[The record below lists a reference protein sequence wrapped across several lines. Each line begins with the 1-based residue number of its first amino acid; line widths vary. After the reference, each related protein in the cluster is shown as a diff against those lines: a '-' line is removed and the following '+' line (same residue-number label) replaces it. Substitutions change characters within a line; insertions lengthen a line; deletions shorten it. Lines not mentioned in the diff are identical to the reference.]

1 MIAKRNF
8 IQEERE
14 RNGAFDG
21 KRPRQ
26 AKTARFLPEAQGTK
40 ADEGKTR
47 RSLSGHAS
55 RYLFHIFDKV
65 SMIFYHGYKTFAARL
80 VRRRERGG
88 CSG

>member
-47 RSLSGHAS
+47 RSLSGQPS
-55 RYLFHIFDKV
+55 RYLLLNFDTV
-65 SMIFYHGYKTFAARL
+65 SPLFYL
-80 VRRRERGG
+80 
-88 CSG
+88 

>member
-1 MIAKRNF
+1 MIVKRNF

-65 SMIFYHGYKTFAARL
+65 SMIFYHGYKTFAAR
-80 VRRRERGG
+80 R
-88 CSG
+88 SAAP

>member
-26 AKTARFLPEAQGTK
+26 AKTARFLPEAQGIK

-47 RSLSGHAS
+47 CSPFRSRFSLSLS
-55 RYLFHIFDKV
+55 YI
-65 SMIFYHGYKTFAARL
+65 
-80 VRRRERGG
+80 
-88 CSG
+88 

>member
-8 IQEERE
+8 IQKERE

-40 ADEGKTR
+40 ADEAKTR
-47 RSLSGHAS
+47 RSPFRSRFSLSLS
-55 RYLFHIFDKV
+55 YI
-65 SMIFYHGYKTFAARL
+65 
-80 VRRRERGG
+80 
-88 CSG
+88 